1 MSASSLGEP
10 PGISTVTEAAR
21 KEPRLRSRAEITI
34 RIGILVLIGS
44 LIAGWGIWEALR
56 VLSESG

>member
-10 PGISTVTEAAR
+10 PETSTVTEAAA
-21 KEPRLRSRAEITI
+21 EHPPLRSRAEITI
-34 RIGILVLIGS
+34 RIVALVLIGS